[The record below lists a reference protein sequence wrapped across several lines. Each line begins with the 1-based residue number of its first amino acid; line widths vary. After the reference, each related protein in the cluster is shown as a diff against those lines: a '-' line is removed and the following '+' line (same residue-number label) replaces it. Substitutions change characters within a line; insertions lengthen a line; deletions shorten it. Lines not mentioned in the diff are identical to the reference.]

1 MLVGTQERRRK
12 PEPKAVLET
21 RASSDTGVERTFPE
35 EVTMKK
41 AVLITA
47 SLVFLLSCEQ
57 QEGERC
63 QVDGDCAS
71 GMICCKPVAATP
83 TSSGVCKPATEC
95 AESDAST
102 DPVQDPA
109 ADPADVQDALPDEV
123 SDEPTDPAAED
134 AAPEDTA
141 PEDEPAGDADQEG

>member
-1 MLVGTQERRRK
+1 MLVGAQERRRK
-12 PEPKAVLET
+12 PEPKAVLVT
-21 RASSDTGVERTFPE
+21 RASSDAGGERYFPE

-41 AVLITA
+41 AVWITA

-71 GMICCKPVAATP
+71 GMICCKAVGVTP
-83 TSSGVCKPATEC
+83 TSSGVCKPPTEC

-109 ADPADVQDALPDEV
+109 ADPADVQDALPDEI
-123 SDEPTDPAAED
+123 DDGTTDPAAED
-134 AAPEDTA
+134 AASE
-141 PEDEPAGDADQEG
+141 EEPAEDVEQEG